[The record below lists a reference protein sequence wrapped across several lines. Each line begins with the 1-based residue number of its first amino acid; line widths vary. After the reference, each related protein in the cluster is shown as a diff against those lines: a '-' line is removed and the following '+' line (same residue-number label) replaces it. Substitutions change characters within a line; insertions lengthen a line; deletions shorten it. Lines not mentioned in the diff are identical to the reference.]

1 MSLLQVRKLAK
12 SEDAAVAAAAV
23 DVVEAWKTS
32 VKREQATPDSNS
44 LKRASTGL
52 SASMHAGPPV
62 CCLAPS
68 AGLHALGCHQEQ
80 IVYHDAAGADGLGAE
95 GLTVRTHSQPA
106 RQNGAEEQQ
115 QAAEAPPTPGSA
127 KGGPQPAASPRAF
140 SPRGRTSGSWTP
152 SARLCVS
159 SLS

>member
-68 AGLHALGCHQEQ
+68 AGLMHVVAIRNRQFITMLQ
-80 IVYHDAAGADGLGAE
+80 V
-95 GLTVRTHSQPA
+95 LTAWV
-106 RQNGAEEQQ
+106 
-115 QAAEAPPTPGSA
+115 
-127 KGGPQPAASPRAF
+127 PRA
-140 SPRGRTSGSWTP
+140 
-152 SARLCVS
+152 
-159 SLS
+159 